1 VVANPESLEE
11 TLSGRGEPSTFLSG
25 PAALAMVKM
34 EPLTQDG
41 QDQEPCL
48 AIVTRAG
55 AAGSIPHSLVPS
67 TFCCLLGSLLDS
79 RVCCGIL
86 GQLLYYNM
94 SCLGPNRK

>member
-41 QDQEPCL
+41 QDQEPLSCYCD
-48 AIVTRAG
+48 
-55 AAGSIPHSLVPS
+55 PS
-67 TFCCLLGSLLDS
+67 WGCWEYSPLSGSLHLPLS
-79 RVCCGIL
+79 F
-86 GQLLYYNM
+86 
-94 SCLGPNRK
+94 RKSFGF